1 MTTAFPLLR
10 LPYLVLMPVLE
21 QMEFLDRIAL
31 SILSKRVRMFL
42 KLLKMKCEY
51 INLILKDNT
60 IEMKVLFDNR
70 KELKVDIS
78 MIGYHQ
84 GLKCG
89 HDDIRLWPRT
99 LPPIYYVLPI
109 MDVTHCKSIKKLII
123 AEASANDPGY
133 DTTIPLLTK
142 LSKIDEVVVD
152 DFTSYIF
159 SPDSPLRNALRIV
172 LPVSPAVTIS
182 YHALKPEELR
192 DIIRGNF
199 DSVTVR
205 KYSADFMPNRDM
217 KFSLNDL
224 MMTNV
229 RSLELAGP
237 AFKVEDLN
245 RYFKLWMKK
254 KCNPRLE
261 YLQVATRMWERR
273 EELNLLLK
281 GLKVGLV
288 CSIRTD
294 QTFRV
299 LGNIKQFI
307 SEIEGEWLLDS
318 FCIRRVDGR
327 RATVRIGTRGTVC
340 FYVWPEST
348 NNTTHLEPN
357 RSSFMRKFPFISNF
371 YNSCIER
378 FK

>member
-84 GLKCG
+84 GLK
-89 HDDIRLWPRT
+89 
-99 LPPIYYVLPI
+99 
-109 MDVTHCKSIKKLII
+109 
-123 AEASANDPGY
+123 
-133 DTTIPLLTK
+133 
-142 LSKIDEVVVD
+142 
-152 DFTSYIF
+152 F
-159 SPDSPLRNALRIV
+159 
-172 LPVSPAVTIS
+172 TIS